1 MRQTRTRSR
10 ILTSSIRARSSRS
23 RGLNRRIRMRH
34 LTRVSLSLC
43 VALVMV
49 STACRDK
56 TPSDTTGTAGSAVKV
71 ADVTLG
77 RAIGGDKSIT
87 DQTDNFRPTDTIYAS
102 VATDGSS
109 ASTTRRARWTYGDG
123 QVVDESTRTIA
134 PTNRERTEFH
144 ISKPDGWPI
153 GKYQVELFLDG
164 RSVETKRFGVK
175 AN

>member
-1 MRQTRTRSR
+1 
-10 ILTSSIRARSSRS
+10 
-23 RGLNRRIRMRH
+23 MRH
-34 LTRVSLSLC
+34 LNRVALPLC

-56 TPSDTTGTAGSAVKV
+56 TPSDTIGTSGSAVKV
-71 ADVTLG
+71 TDVALG
-77 RAIGGDKSIT
+77 RAIGGDKAIT
-87 DQTDNFRPTDTIYAS
+87 DPTDTFRPTDTIYAS

-109 ASTTRRARWTYGDG
+109 ASTTLRARWTYGDG
-123 QVVDESTRTIA
+123 QVVDESTRAIA

-144 ISKPDGWPI
+144 ISKPDGWPA

-164 RSVETKRFGVK
+164 RSVETKKFEVK